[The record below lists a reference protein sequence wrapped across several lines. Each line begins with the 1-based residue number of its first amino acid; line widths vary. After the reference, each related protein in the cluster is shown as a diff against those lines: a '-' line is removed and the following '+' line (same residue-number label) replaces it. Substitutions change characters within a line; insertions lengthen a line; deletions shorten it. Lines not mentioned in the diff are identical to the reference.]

1 MILGVVREAARRRS
15 SPCLETAARQPAR
28 RGHRRP
34 RRPQT
39 LLEHRQALKIA
50 PAQTLLMT
58 NTLRGLDAIVAR
70 GVITPAERTAMV
82 NVARIVL
89 VSVF

>member
-1 MILGVVREAARRRS
+1 MSLLASTNVPGPPA
-15 SPCLETAARQPAR
+15 TAAGSSNR
-28 RGHRRP
+28 
-34 RRPQT
+34 T
-39 LLEHRQALKIA
+39 KV
-50 PAQTLLMT
+50 LLMT

-89 VSVF
+89 VSVL